1 MGRKSVLALQRQLR
15 TKAVTISDLSKP
27 GAVPLTARQPITR
40 LQLVGY
46 LFCPPLYIMIT
57 LMVAEA
63 LLAASTTWLIIR
75 AGRAVATDALLAG
88 DLISIFIAQSASYI
102 AGALSWYFAERAGF
116 RAFGRYML
124 QFARDNRSYTR
135 LLPDKQT
142 REQVEPFLTSTTF
155 INIFNFM
162 YEVEDQLKLLLGL
175 IFNSIVLGVEI
186 DAGLPVAYAAT
197 FVILLTIQWSVRR
210 RIADIYLENQ
220 RQNNRLI
227 AHGYTAWDNVFSG
240 NRYNWRLWLGGFK
253 SKLRDC
259 FRAQVSAIMAREGL
273 STMGGVIGLAIVFS
287 SLTYVVIA
295 NAGETEVLVALAA
308 TLPRQIEMTNQ
319 VHQLTSGWN
328 DVLALWTRLGGVA
341 RSMRPEP
348 DPNFDRRINFDRL
361 VLREDGRS
369 HVCSSVEEAM
379 RLVLAKRRGRVLVR
393 GGNGSGKSTLLAAL
407 KAEIKNRA
415 YYWPTTD
422 RLAFRFAIQVLDE
435 PQVFENDEDEPRLM
449 KSKQA
454 GFSSGERQLR
464 SLDEIVHHTDA
475 AIYLLDEWD
484 ANLDPS
490 NRAMAD
496 ALMQQLAHRARV
508 VEISHRDQE

>member
-1 MGRKSVLALQRQLR
+1 
-15 TKAVTISDLSKP
+15 VTISDSSKS
-27 GAVPLTARQPITR
+27 GTEPLTARQPITR
-40 LQLVGY
+40 LQLIRY
-46 LFCPPLYIMIT
+46 LFCWPLYIMMT
-57 LMVAEA
+57 LIVVEA
-63 LLAASTTWLIIR
+63 LLAAVTTWLIIK
-75 AGRAVATDALLAG
+75 AGRAVANDALVAG
-88 DLISIFIAQSASYI
+88 DLIWIFLAQSASYI

-124 QFARDNRSYTR
+124 QFTRDNRSYTR
-135 LLPDKQT
+135 LLLDKQT

-155 INIFNFM
+155 TNIFNLM

-175 IFNSIVLGVEI
+175 VFNSIVLGVEI
-186 DAGLPVAYAAT
+186 DAGLPLAYAAT
-197 FVILLTIQWSVRR
+197 FAILMTIQWSLRR

-253 SKLRDC
+253 AKLRDC
-259 FRAQVSAIMAREGL
+259 FRAQVNAIMAREGL
-273 STMGGVIGLAIVFS
+273 SAGGGVIGLAVVFS
-287 SLTYVVIA
+287 SLTYVVVA
-295 NAGETEVLVALAA
+295 NAGETEVLIALAA

-319 VHQLTSGWN
+319 VHQLTSSWN
-328 DVLALWTRLGGVA
+328 DVLALWARLGGVA

-348 DPNFDRRINFDRL
+348 DPNFDGRIKFDRL
-361 VLREDGRS
+361 VLREDGQGDI
-369 HVCSSVEEAM
+369 CSSVEGAM
-379 RLVLAKRRGRVLVR
+379 RLVLSKGRGRVLVR
-393 GGNGSGKSTLLAAL
+393 GSNGTGKSTLLAAL

-422 RLAFRFAIQVLDE
+422 RLAFGFATQANLDDPQVLE
-435 PQVFENDEDEPRLM
+435 DEDETRPG

-464 SLDEIVHHTDA
+464 SLEEIVHHTDA
-475 AIYLLDEWD
+475 PIYLLDEWD

-496 ALMQQLAHRARV
+496 ALVQQLAHRARV
-508 VEISHRDQE
+508 VEVSHRDQG